1 MIYEQQ
7 SCFKLWKF
15 LMLEKLQIG
24 LCCSV
29 DNVNLKPKK
38 GWGVKGEGVGARGNG
53 NAYNTITRV
62 CFALTKSPP

>member
-1 MIYEQQ
+1 
-7 SCFKLWKF
+7 
-15 LMLEKLQIG
+15 MLEKLQIG